1 VSAVDPIVHP
11 APLPIAGRG
20 EHVIQN
26 ALTGSLAA
34 LGFFLPFSVAGTAVA
49 LFALLVIALCMPVR
63 VWQLRAW
70 RQPVL
75 AAGLVLLAWIALR
88 TLVEPQPLQARLSA
102 LNRYHELVMVPLLWC
117 LLRLARNPDAMWRG
131 LLAGTFGYAAAH
143 WVVHWAPAIAPWLE
157 SRRISGG
164 LVFPVVAFLLFE
176 LARDLPRGRWLAR
189 GAALFLLATA
199 IFFAD
204 GRTGHALALLMTGL
218 IAWRAAPPR
227 QRVLAALLVL
237 LVSSSIALL
246 SPSVRERLTETMV
259 AAQADRQGAVAASS
273 TGYRIQVWRTSVEVA
288 RENAL
293 LGAGWA
299 GYRQAYEAAAA
310 RPGSDEHWMHADNP
324 HNEYLMQLGAGG
336 LMALALFLAWLA
348 VPLVMAWRE
357 RAVAGP
363 WPPML
368 ACVTLAF
375 AAGCL
380 VNSLLL
386 DFAGGH
392 FHAALLA
399 WLLVRQEHR

>member
-1 VSAVDPIVHP
+1 MSAIDPF
-11 APLPIAGRG
+11 APDAVPLAARG
-20 EHVIQN
+20 EEVFQRTL
-26 ALTGSLAA
+26 AFSLAA

-49 LFALLVIALCMPVR
+49 LFALLLLACCAPVR
-63 VWQLRAW
+63 VWRLAPW
-70 RQPVL
+70 RQPVM

-88 TLVEPQPLQARLSA
+88 TLGESHPLAAKLAA

-117 LLRLARNPDAMWRG
+117 LLRLARMPDALWRG
-131 LLAGTFGYAAAH
+131 LLLGTFAYAGAH
-143 WVVHWAPAIAPWLE
+143 WMVQWAPAVAPWLE

-176 LARDLPRGRWLAR
+176 LARDMPQRRRWMAR
-189 GAALFLLATA
+189 GGALFLLATA

-204 GRTGHALALLMTGL
+204 GRTGHVLALLMTGL

-237 LVSSSIALL
+237 LASACIALL
-246 SPSVRERLTETMV
+246 SPAVRDRLTETMV
-259 AAQADRQGAVAASS
+259 ATQADRQGTVAASS
-273 TGYRIQVWRTSVEVA
+273 TGYRIQVWRNAIDVA
-288 RENAL
+288 RNNAL
-293 LGAGWA
+293 LGTGWA

-310 RPGSDEHWMHADNP
+310 RPGRDEHWMHADNP

-336 LMALALFLAWLA
+336 VLALALFLAWLGL
-348 VPLVMAWRE
+348 PLHAAWRE
-357 RAVAGP
+357 RSATGP

-375 AAGCL
+375 AAGCV

-399 WLLVRQEHR
+399 WLLARHDHH